1 MTPENGPSMSR
12 GLPEGW
18 TWEQVEDLT
27 TDDLL
32 DLMDDLGV
40 RYSEHV
46 HGGREL
52 RQVLRAWL
60 QGEDWF

>member
-32 DLMDDLGV
+32 DL
-40 RYSEHV
+40 
-46 HGGREL
+46 GREL